1 MRTRS
6 EVSALTAAA
15 TPCSSLLTL
24 CTVRE
29 FLLRQRHRGHKTRQK
44 CPPVVKNCQKHAIR
58 RTTEPAH
65 NEGRFDPR
73 EKWAVRPIMGLN
85 RLISRGDQRHDP
97 LEILGRIDVRPWP
110 LRGIRHADLEP
121 VLERPEL
128 LESLGLLECR
138 RPESSHPQ

>member
-1 MRTRS
+1 MRTRP

-15 TPCSSLLTL
+15 TPCSSLLTP

-29 FLLRQRHRGHKTRQK
+29 FLLRQRHRGHKTGQK

-58 RTTEPAH
+58 RTAGLSH
-65 NEGRFDPR
+65 DEGPLRPP
-73 EKWAVRPIMGLN
+73 EKWAARSIMGLK
-85 RLISRGDQRHDP
+85 RLISRGNQRHDP
-97 LEILGRIDVRPWP
+97 LEILGRIDVGPWP

-121 VLERPEL
+121 VLEGPEL

-138 RPESSHPQ
+138 RAESSHPQ